1 MVVAGNVIVG
11 CSLLWLPGPWF
22 RLSVMSRRMVLPA
35 VRYDLRDELSVIL
48 WSHFGE
54 LSDKGYRRPKL
65 VIAVIPP
72 GGHAGHSD
80 SVLDDPEQFRR
91 GITLG

>member
-1 MVVAGNVIVG
+1 MAGDVIVG
-11 CSLLWLPGPWF
+11 CPVPWLPGPWF
-22 RLSVMSRRMVLPA
+22 RVSVMSRRIVLPTM
-35 VRYDLRDELSVIL
+35 RYDLHDELGVIL
-48 WSHFGE
+48 WGHFGE
-54 LSDKGYRRPKL
+54 LSEKGYRRPKL

-91 GITLG
+91 GIMLG